1 MFFKRATNKLLF
13 FSLKSCISHYTIG
26 MSINSQTRQKAKT
39 RFIIESIALVF
50 IVITPFL
57 FKLHEYFPHTSDET
71 VTFLGYVIDRNGF
84 GDVSTYVWFLL
95 NKFIPL
101 YLLIIWFF
109 TCKHWWYHIIL
120 IPICMYAF
128 QIFEVIYS
136 DDLYIETDNVLWLL
150 PICMV
155 IIPFVYFVRVKL
167 YDKYVHGI
175 DLEAMDLE
183 LKLYKEKQK
192 QSGVVHPVTESLPEE
207 DIDLSEEVSNKTL
220 SKLFRQFQ
228 TSLKNLFNFM
238 L

>member
-1 MFFKRATNKLLF
+1 MAVNQE
-13 FSLKSCISHYTIG
+13 
-26 MSINSQTRQKAKT
+26 NSRKT
-39 RFIIESIALVF
+39 RHRFFIESLGLILIVLSPF
-50 IVITPFL
+50 I
-57 FKLHEYFPHTSDET
+57 FKIHEYLPTDPEET
-71 VTFLGYVIDRNGF
+71 ISFLGMTFDRNGF
-84 GDVSTYVWFLL
+84 ANLSTYAWFLL
-95 NKFIPL
+95 NKIIPL

-120 IPICMYAF
+120 IPLCMYAF
-128 QIFEVIYS
+128 QIFEVVFYW
-136 DDLYIETDNVLWLL
+136 DEQLVDTENVLWLL

-183 LKLYKEKQK
+183 LKLYKEKEKQK
-192 QSGVVHPVTESLPEE
+192 YSNVVNSGTEGIQEE

>member
-1 MFFKRATNKLLF
+1 MATDLQ
-13 FSLKSCISHYTIG
+13 
-26 MSINSQTRQKAKT
+26 NSKKT
-39 RFIIESIALVF
+39 RHRFFIESLGLILIVLSPF
-50 IVITPFL
+50 I
-57 FKLHEYFPHTSDET
+57 FKLHEYLPKNPEET
-71 VTFLGYVIDRNGF
+71 ISFLGMTFDRNGF
-84 GDVSTYVWFLL
+84 ADLSTYAWFLL
-95 NKFIPL
+95 NKIIPL

-120 IPICMYAF
+120 IPLCMYAF
-128 QIFEVIYS
+128 QIFEVIFYW
-136 DDLYIETDNVLWLL
+136 DEQLVDTENVMWLL

-183 LKLYKEKQK
+183 LKLYKEKEKHKHSSSDNTFVEGSQ
-192 QSGVVHPVTESLPEE
+192 EA
-207 DIDLSEEVSNKTL
+207 DIDLSEKVSNKTL
-220 SKLFRQFQ
+220 SKLFNQFQ